1 MASIRKRKN
10 SYQITVSNGVD
21 TNGKRIE
28 RTMTY
33 HPDPSL
39 TPKQQEKALNKAV
52 MEFEEK
58 VKNEN
63 CFDGDRMT
71 FSEFYEKWYNE
82 CGKIELEKTTLGVY
96 DFNIRSKVLP
106 SIGNLKLSAI
116 KPLHL
121 TTLYNALRQEGAR
134 MDSKQTGYA
143 SATIHKVHTAI
154 SSVLDK
160 AVLWDVIEHN
170 PCSKIKKPKGTKDT
184 DNIDFFTDEEVLRFF
199 SALDMEYNKPFKE
212 RKRKNNA
219 GEEYTVASYQQKITI
234 PMQFKVLF
242 YLAIYSGARRGEL
255 ISLQWDDIDFKNNTL
270 NISKSTGYTNREMYL
285 KGTKNKSS
293 NRLISLP
300 LSVMN
305 MLRKYKKQYLEYQL
319 QLGSEWAIDENGNR
333 LNFLFIQSNGKQ
345 MHISTPLKKFHS
357 ILEMYNG
364 TVSNECDKL
373 PIIPFHGLRHTS
385 ATLLISQ
392 GVDIVTVSK
401 RLGHADVSTTLNIYA
416 HALRKMDNVASE
428 KLEELLIR
436 EA

>member
-21 TNGKRIE
+21 ANGKRIE

-71 FSEFYEKWYNE
+71 FSQFYEKWYHE
-82 CGKIELEKTTLGVY
+82 YGEIELEKTTLSVY
-96 DFNIRSKVLP
+96 HHNITTKVLP
-106 SIGNLKLSAI
+106 VLGNIKLSSI
-116 KPLHL
+116 KTLHL
-121 TTLYNALRQEGAR
+121 TSLYNSLRKDGSR
-134 MDSKQTGYA
+134 MDGKKTGY
-143 SATIHKVHTAI
+143 STGTIKKIHTAI
-154 SSVLDK
+154 SSVLNQ
-160 AVLWDVIEHN
+160 AVLWGIIEYN
-170 PCSKIKKPKGTKDT
+170 PCNKIKKFKGTKD
-184 DNIDFFTDEEVLRFF
+184 IDDIEYFTDEQVIRFF
-199 SALDMEYNKPFKE
+199 SALDMEYDKPFKE
-212 RKRKNNA
+212 RKRKDST
-219 GEEYTVASYQQKITI
+219 GKEYTVASYDRKITI
-234 PMQFKVLF
+234 PMQFKVLY
-242 YLAIYSGARRGEL
+242 YLAVYSGARRGEL
-255 ISLQWDDIDFKNNTL
+255 ISLQWNDVDFQNNAII
-270 NISKSTGYTNREMYL
+270 ISKSTGYTNREMYL

-293 NRLISLP
+293 NRVISLP

-305 MLRKYKKQYLEYQL
+305 MLKKYKKQYLEYQL

-357 ILEMYNG
+357 IIQMYNE
-364 TVSNECDKL
+364 TVENECDKL
-373 PIIPFHGLRHTS
+373 PMLKLHSLRHTC

-392 GVDIVTVSK
+392 GIDIATVAG
-401 RLGHADVSTTLNIYA
+401 RLGHSQASTTLDVYT